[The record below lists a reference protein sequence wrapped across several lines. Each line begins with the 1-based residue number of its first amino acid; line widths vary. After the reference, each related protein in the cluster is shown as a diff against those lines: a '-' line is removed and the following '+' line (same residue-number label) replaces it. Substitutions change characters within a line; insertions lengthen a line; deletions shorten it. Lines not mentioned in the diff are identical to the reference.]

1 MDITE
6 IGHKIENGGVSAQGK
21 LSAEEFNTLL
31 DKVIQ
36 LMTLGGHSDMQ
47 SGVDGTSLDDV
58 ALVKR
63 AGTDKWAVMKLQDIL
78 GGVDV
83 SQKFGDA
90 SYEDGV
96 ISFLDEPGGTVLQT
110 VTLSGTI
117 YNINI
122 ATNVAQVFS
131 VLTGDEHKVIT
142 ITPTTTAGSLG
153 QTPEDFPE
161 GYSYT
166 VAIDTG
172 SGFVN
177 RFAGNIAVGGSD
189 SFDIRSLLVIGQNRI
204 RITCTGNESGATRT
218 RILTATLTNLALSCS
233 HTWQTPWM
241 QGNDYSIQGINFQGN
256 IAKTLHVKVGS
267 TEFTKDYRAAESNP
281 TIPTSFTLY
290 STDFPELESSGVV
303 HVEMW
308 MTGESVTTP
317 HIHMNI
323 MCINTND
330 STPVVCINEVADA
343 AVNFTQGTLFKY
355 AVYGADSVQI
365 SSVVTAHGTYILPA
379 QVASVVPGNQYSF
392 ATSLEVETEEENGT
406 LTSTVTPYNGN
417 TAGSA
422 SSVTMPLD
430 NSHAFLAASGAKF
443 YMNAA
448 LRANTEADRTV
459 WKNTAQ
465 GAQVATYETVMEG
478 FTFSKD
484 AWAADADG
492 HKAFVVPARCSCV
505 VSNLKPFAAGG
516 MVGTTGITIEML
528 VRASNIG
535 DYDTPVLT
543 IMNSTG
549 TEGLKLY
556 PTKVLVLGT
565 TEQSEVLQ
573 NVGMCEDVMTHVVVV
588 LQKAYGGNA
597 SMNLCSIYLNGIP
610 NVTFS
615 FAAGS
620 SFGNGALTIGQ
631 DKTDFNLYLM
641 RIYDKALDGQSV
653 KANMLNAFMDGVLF
667 DREEKRAKDAIF
679 EGTSIAYQLVK
690 NLGYNIMVVDPH
702 DDTKDIPSF
711 ENKITLDCTV
721 RFEYWSRPAW
731 NVQLDNVP
739 LDGQGTTSK
748 QYFRWN
754 LRGKLND
761 EERNGD
767 NEIVTPATVWTYADG
782 TVVSGK
788 KGYMDGGSP
797 SSSGHPHSQIDRFT
811 AKKNVAS
818 MPQGH
823 KMGATAL
830 YDDLFT
836 ELGLKSELPDS
847 SLRVAVWQRPFFGFR
862 KYENGE
868 YEFIG
873 LYTAGPDKG
882 CKTTFGYNKTL
893 YPAAMCIEG
902 PNHDPRGTRFLHPWK
917 DVDYDYENETLTFG
931 GQEGWDCD
939 YCKFKTDKAS
949 DKANVLALYVSEWK
963 PAYDL
968 VYHCSPYI
976 ESLSAA
982 LTEGGY
988 ADIAAVN
995 ADLVAFMA
1003 STTNGVKN
1011 NLLSFYDGNYDIWY
1025 YRNSTQQFEKL
1036 VRQDGDS
1043 QDGLWNILTYLGNYL
1058 TTATPTTAQIR
1069 AARTAK
1075 FKAEL
1080 DDYFSVDQTL
1090 YHKAFCLLTG
1100 AKDNDAKNTYP
1111 FKHLALANGGR
1122 WGWKQDDLDSIFG
1135 VDNNGQ
1141 STVQFWV
1148 EPGDK
1153 ATNDVEV
1160 FQGCDSAFWYHIWIA
1175 YQEELKAMFED
1186 IEDACVAIATRKDIL
1201 GSQTYE
1207 TVCNVLESYFFDDSV
1222 LYFPMTAYQEDRVW
1236 TYITPWVADPNK
1248 VYNNV
1253 YPLTQAIGDR
1263 YLDERYWIER
1273 RVIYLFSK
1281 YRLGAFTGENAGL
1294 NRMAFTPSRP
1304 FTFHLVPALAHYPVA
1319 NLGGGSNE
1327 DIEGGRTFPTGTAD
1341 ITVQSSGATTVYLKG
1356 TDWLSYLGDLSGLQL
1371 TSRGSGDSIPF
1382 AIGSKRMRLV
1392 KVGDAVAANVAFN
1405 ATQLSVSGP
1414 CIEEIDARNV
1424 TSLMGLVDLSSCPRL
1439 KKVLFGGCPNC
1450 TISLPAGSRVSE
1462 VSFPDS
1468 LSSLVLHSLVY
1479 LTTAN
1484 LSIPQVALASI
1495 VNYYFENCPNLNP
1508 LSVLE
1513 SILDTQNNSL
1523 LYVTII
1529 ITGNPEVTKSQ
1540 IEALYTLA
1548 TGDYY
1553 RLDYRDGAAVQTQQ
1567 PARVQGTV
1575 HINGLY
1581 EFEYYAIYYAFPE
1594 LTIQYEKLYLKFEDD
1609 EVWRI
1614 CCINWGD
1621 YQEVVTAIDSN
1632 AGTTTITTT
1641 HVSMLNTTAT
1651 RGVSQ
1656 VTTRATEESD
1666 VAGTVKNP
1674 VGITRAQCAAVSS
1687 LGTRFSGNAA
1697 ILRFDKDSLF
1707 MTGVTSIGSSAFK
1720 NTSSMTY
1727 ARFPYVTSAGTNGG
1741 ANVCIFEGC
1750 TSLNAVLFDKITFL
1764 GGSYNYLA
1772 KSGMY
1777 TVILSDSVPS
1787 TNGRWF
1793 NGKFYVLD
1801 SLVDSYKAT
1810 TGWTQYGD
1818 GASRI
1823 KPLSDLPTDHPD
1835 CPWIA
1840 ELREKGFIS

>member
-1 MDITE
+1 MDIRE
-6 IGHKIENGGVSAQGK
+6 IGHKIENGGVSSQGK
-21 LSAEEFNTLL
+21 LSSEEFNTIL
-31 DKVIQ
+31 DKVVD
-36 LMTLGGHSDMQ
+36 LMTLGGHDDMAD
-47 SGVDGTSLDDV
+47 GVDGTTVDDV

-63 AGTDKWAVMKLQDIL
+63 AGMKKWSVMKLSDIL

-90 SYEDGV
+90 SYEDGT

-131 VLTGDEHKVIT
+131 VLTGDEHKIIT

-153 QTPEDFPE
+153 QVPEDFPE
-161 GYSYT
+161 GYTYT

-177 RFAGNIAVGGSD
+177 RFAGSIPVGGSD

-218 RILTATLTNLALSCS
+218 RILTATLTNLALSVN
-233 HTWQTPWM
+233 HQWQTPWM
-241 QGNDYSIQGINFQGN
+241 QGNDYTIQGINFQGN
-256 IAKTLHVKVGS
+256 IPKTLHVKVGS
-267 TEFTKDYRAAESNP
+267 TELTKEYRASEAFP
-281 TIPTSFTLY
+281 TIPTSFLLQ
-290 STDFPELESSGVV
+290 STSFPSLETSGIL
-303 HVEMW
+303 HIEMW

-323 MCINTND
+323 MCIKTND
-330 STPVVCINEVADA
+330 PTPVVCINEVADA
-343 AVNFTQGTLFKY
+343 AVNFTQGTLFRY
-355 AVYGADSVQI
+355 AVYGATSVQI
-365 SSVVTAHGTYILPA
+365 ATSVQADGAYILPS
-379 QVASVVPGNQYSF
+379 QTASVVPAQQYTF
-392 ATSLEVETEEENGT
+392 ATSLEVETEATDGT
-406 LTSTVTPYNGN
+406 LTSTLTPYNGD
-417 TAGSA
+417 TPGTS

-430 NSHAFLAASGAKF
+430 NSHAFLATSGAKF

-448 LRANTEADRTV
+448 LRANTEEDRDT

-465 GAQVATYETVMEG
+465 GAHTVSYPTVMTG
-478 FTFSKD
+478 FTYSKD

-492 HKAFVVPARCSCV
+492 HKAFAVPAMCQCV
-505 VSNLKPFAAGG
+505 VSDLKPFAPGG
-516 MVGTTGITIEML
+516 MMGTTGITIEML
-528 VRASNIG
+528 IRSSHIG
-535 DYDTPVLT
+535 DYDSPVLT
-543 IMNSTG
+543 ITNEAG

-556 PTKVLVLGT
+556 PTKVLMLGT

-573 NVGMCEDVMTHVVVV
+573 EVGMCEDVMTHVVVV
-588 LQKAYGGNA
+588 LQKAYGGDA
-597 SMNLCSIYLNGIP
+597 SKNLCSIYLNGIP
-610 NVTFS
+610 NVSFS

-620 SFGNGALTIGQ
+620 SFGNGSLTIGQ
-631 DKTDFNLYLM
+631 ERTDFNLYLM
-641 RIYDKALDGQSV
+641 RIYDKALDGQMV

-667 DREEKRAKDAIF
+667 DREEKRAKDNIF
-679 EGTSIAYQLVK
+679 EGTTVGYQHVK
-690 NLGYNIMVVDPH
+690 NLGYNIMVIDPH

-711 ENKITLDCTV
+711 DNKITLNCSVT
-721 RFEYWSRPAW
+721 FEYWSHPSW

-748 QYFRWN
+748 QYYRWN

-761 EERNGD
+761 EKRDGGGN
-767 NEIVTPATVWTYADG
+767 IVTPATVWTYADS
-782 TVVSGK
+782 TVTHGK

-797 SSSGHPHSQIDRFT
+797 SSSDHPHAQIDRFT

-836 ELGLKSELPDS
+836 ELGLKEELPDS

-862 KYENGE
+862 RYENGE

-873 LYTAGPDKG
+873 LYTCGPDKG
-882 CKTTFGYNKTL
+882 CKTTFGYNKSL

-902 PNHDPRGTRFLHPWK
+902 PNHDPRGTRFLHPWV
-917 DVDYDYENETLTFG
+917 DVDYDYTEETLTFG

-939 YCKFKTDKAS
+939 YCKFDTDTAA
-949 DKANVLALYVSEWK
+949 DKANVLALYESEWK
-963 PAYDL
+963 PAYEL

-976 ESLSAA
+976 ESLSEA

-988 ADIAAVN
+988 ADLAAIN

-1003 STTNGVKN
+1003 GTTNGVKN
-1011 NLLSFYDGNYDIWY
+1011 NLLSFYDEDYDIIY
-1025 YRNSTQQFEKL
+1025 YRNSTRQFEKL
-1036 VRQDGDS
+1036 TDS
-1043 QDGLWNILTYLGNYL
+1043 QWNIRTYLGL
-1058 TTATPTTAQIR
+1058 TGSPTTAEIR

-1080 DDYFSVDQTL
+1080 GNYFSVDQTL
-1090 YHKAFCLLTG
+1090 YHKAFCLLIG

-1111 FKHLALANGGR
+1111 QKHLALANGGR

-1141 STVQFWV
+1141 STVQYWV

-1153 ATNDVEV
+1153 ANNVEI

-1175 YQEELKAMFED
+1175 YQDELKSMFEA
-1186 IEDACVAIATRKDIL
+1186 IESACVAIARRRNIL
-1201 GSQTYE
+1201 GTQTFE
-1207 TVCNVLESYFFDDSV
+1207 TVCNVLEAYFFNDSA
-1222 LYFPMTAYQEDRVW
+1222 LYFPMTAYQEDRAW
-1236 TYITPWVADPNK
+1236 TYITPWVLDPSK
-1248 VYNNV
+1248 TYNGV

-1281 YRLGAFTGENAGL
+1281 YCLGAFTGENAGL

-1304 FTFHLVPALAHYPVA
+1304 FTFHLQPALAHYPVA

-1327 DIEGGRTFPTGTAD
+1327 DTQAGRTFPTETAD
-1341 ITVQSSGATTVYLKG
+1341 IEVQSSGATTVYLKA
-1356 TDWLSYLGDLSGLQL
+1356 TDWLAYLGDLCGLQL

-1382 AIGSKRMRLV
+1382 SIVSTRMRKV
-1392 KVGDAVAANVAFN
+1392 KVGDAVAENVIFN
-1405 ATQLSVSGP
+1405 ATQLSVSGA

-1424 TSLMGLVDLSSCPRL
+1424 TSLMGLVDLTSCPRL
-1439 KKVLFGGCPNC
+1439 KKALFAGCPRC
-1450 TISLPAGSRVSE
+1450 SISLPAGSRISE
-1462 VSFPDS
+1462 VSFPDALTS
-1468 LSSLVLHSLVY
+1468 LILHSLVY
-1479 LTTAN
+1479 LTTGN

-1495 VNYYFENCPNLNP
+1495 VNYYFENCPNINP
-1508 LSVLE
+1508 LAVLE
-1513 SILDTQNNSL
+1513 SILNAEGNSL

-1529 ITGNPEVTKSQ
+1529 ISGNPEVTMGQ
-1540 IEALYTLA
+1540 IEALYKLA

-1553 RLDYRDGAAVQTQQ
+1553 RLDYQDGSAIQTQQ

-1575 HINGLY
+1575 HTGGLY
-1581 EFEYYAIYYAFPE
+1581 EFEYYAIYYAFSE
-1594 LTIQYEKLYLKFEDD
+1594 LTIQYEKLYMKFEDD

-1614 CCINWGD
+1614 CCTNWGD
-1621 YQEVVTAIDSN
+1621 YQEVVTTISGN
-1632 AGTTTITTT
+1632 TTTITTT

-1656 VTTRATEESD
+1656 VTTRPSEEGD

-1674 VGITRAQCAAVSS
+1674 VGITREQCAAVSS
-1687 LGTRFSGNAA
+1687 LGTQFYNNRSIVCFDELQCFTTVDFYYFGCFS
-1697 ILRFDKDSLF
+1697 
-1707 MTGVTSIGSSAFK
+1707 
-1720 NTSSMTY
+1720 
-1727 ARFPYVTSAGTNGG
+1727 
-1741 ANVCIFEGC
+1741 EC
-1750 TSLNAVLFDKITFL
+1750 TSLQKIT
-1764 GGSYNYLA
+1764 
-1772 KSGMY
+1772 
-1777 TVILSDSVPS
+1777 IPS
-1787 TNGRWF
+1787 HITNMKNQIFRSIPQ
-1793 NGKFYVLD
+1793 L
-1801 SLVDSYKAT
+1801 
-1810 TGWTQYGD
+1810 
-1818 GASRI
+1818 RI
-1823 KPLSDLPTDHPD
+1823 IMLPTVPPAFNSDNALWTTPMAIYVPD
-1835 CPWIA
+1835 ESVDAYKTAVGWDQYTSKIYP
-1840 ELREKGFIS
+1840 ISEYED

>member
-1 MDITE
+1 MDIRD

-21 LSAEEFNTLL
+21 LSAEEFNTVL
-31 DKVIQ
+31 DKVVE
-36 LMTLGGHSDMQ
+36 LMTLGGHDDMLA
-47 SGVDGTSLDDV
+47 GVDGTATDDV

-63 AGTDKWAVMKLQDIL
+63 AGTEKWAVMKLSDIL

-131 VLTGDEHKVIT
+131 VLTGDEHKIIT

-177 RFAGNIAVGGSD
+177 RFAGNIPVGGSD

-204 RITCTGNESGATRT
+204 RITCTGDESGATRT

-256 IAKTLHVKVGS
+256 IAKTLHVKVGD
-267 TEFTKDYRAAESNP
+267 TEFTKDYRAAESFP

-290 STDFPELESSGVV
+290 STDYPELQSSGVL

-365 SSVVTAHGTYILPA
+365 ASVVTANGTYILPA
-379 QVASVVPGNQYSF
+379 QVASVVPGTQYTF

-406 LTSTVTPYNGN
+406 LTSTVTPYNGT
-417 TAGSA
+417 TAGTA

-448 LRANTEADRTV
+448 LRANTEADRDT

-465 GAQVATYETVMEG
+465 GAQVASYETEMTG
-478 FTFSKD
+478 FTYSKD
-484 AWAADADG
+484 AWAADPDG
-492 HKAFVVPARCSCV
+492 YRAFVVPARCQCV
-505 VSNLKPFAAGG
+505 VSDLKPFAAGG
-516 MVGTTGITIEML
+516 MVGTTGITVEML
-528 VRASNIG
+528 VRCSNIG
-535 DYDTPVLT
+535 DYDSPVLT
-543 IMNSTG
+543 IMNSQG

-573 NVGMCEDVMTHVVVV
+573 SVGMCEDVMTHVVVV

-597 SMNLCSIYLNGIP
+597 SMNLCSIYLNGVP
-610 NVTFS
+610 NVAFS

-631 DKTDFNLYLM
+631 DKTDFSLYMM

-667 DREEKRAKDAIF
+667 DREEVRTKDAIF
-679 EGTSIAYQLVK
+679 EGTSIAYQHVK
-690 NLGYNIMVVDPH
+690 NLGYNIMVIDPH

-761 EERNGD
+761 EKRNSN

-782 TVVSGK
+782 TVAQGK

-797 SSSGHPHSQIDRFT
+797 SSSDHPHSQIDRFT

-847 SLRVAVWQRPFFGFR
+847 DLRVAVWQRPFFGFR
-862 KYENGE
+862 KFENGE

-902 PNHDPRGTRFLHPWK
+902 PNHDPRGTRFLHPWV
-917 DVDYDYENETLTFG
+917 DVDYDYSNETLTFG

-939 YCKFKTDKAS
+939 YCKFETDKAS
-949 DKANVLALYVSEWK
+949 DQANILALYTAEWK

-995 ADLVAFMA
+995 ADLVAFLA

-1025 YRNSTQQFEKL
+1025 YRNKTSRFEKL
-1036 VRQDGDS
+1036 VRQDGDES
-1043 QDGLWNILTYLGNYL
+1043 DGLWNILTYLDGYL
-1058 TTATPTTAQIR
+1058 TTSTPTTDQIR

-1080 DDYFSVDQTL
+1080 SDYFSVGQTL
-1090 YHKAFCLLTG
+1090 YHKAFCLLIG

-1111 FKHLALANGGR
+1111 QKHLALANGGR
-1122 WGWKQDDLDSIFG
+1122 WGWKQDDLDSIFD

-1141 STVQFWV
+1141 STVQYYV

-1160 FQGCDSAFWYHIWIA
+1160 FQGCDSAFWYHIWTA
-1175 YQEELKAMFED
+1175 YQDELKAMFED
-1186 IEDACVAIATRKDIL
+1186 IEDACVAIARRKDIL

-1207 TVCNVLESYFFDDSV
+1207 TVINVLESYFFDDSV
-1222 LYFPMTAYQEDRVW
+1222 KYFPMTAYQEDRTW
-1236 TYITPWVADPNK
+1236 TYITPWVLDPSK

-1281 YRLGAFTGENAGL
+1281 YRLGAFTGESAGL

-1304 FTFHLVPALAHYPVA
+1304 FTFHLVPAMAHYPVA

-1341 ITVQSSGATTVYLKG
+1341 ITVQSSGATTVYLKA

-1382 AIGSKRMRLV
+1382 SIVSKRMRIV
-1392 KVGDAVAANVAFN
+1392 KIGDAVAANVDFN
-1405 ATQLSVSGP
+1405 ATQLSISGP

-1439 KKVLFGGCPNC
+1439 KKALFGGCPNC

-1462 VSFPDS
+1462 VSFPDALTS
-1468 LSSLVLHSLVY
+1468 LILHSLVY

-1484 LSIPQVALASI
+1484 LNIPQVALASI

-1529 ITGNPEVTKSQ
+1529 ITGNPEVTQSQ

-1581 EFEYYAIYYAFPE
+1581 EFEYYAIYYAFSE

-1651 RGVSQ
+1651 RGTSQ
-1656 VTTRATEESD
+1656 VTTRETEEGD

-1687 LGTRFSGNAA
+1687 LGNVFMRNTIITYLELKYLTGITSMVQNNVVYTGN
-1697 ILRFDKDSLF
+1697 IKKFDIPIGITSLGNYVVANLSKLESLYLYPS
-1707 MTGVTSIGSSAFK
+1707 TPPTI
-1720 NTSSMTY
+1720 TSST
-1727 ARFPYVTSAGTNGG
+1727 
-1741 ANVCIFEGC
+1741 IFNLP
-1750 TSLNAVLFDKITFL
+1750 SQ
-1764 GGSYNYLA
+1764 
-1772 KSGMY
+1772 
-1777 TVILSDSVPS
+1777 TVIYVPNGTLSAYQS
-1787 TNGRWF
+1787 
-1793 NGKFYVLD
+1793 
-1801 SLVDSYKAT
+1801 A
-1810 TGWTQYGD
+1810 QYWSNY
-1818 GASRI
+1818 ASRMV
-1823 KPLSDLPTDHPD
+1823 
-1835 CPWIA
+1835 
-1840 ELREKGFIS
+1840 EFE

>member
-1 MDITE
+1 MDITD
-6 IGHKIENGGVSAQGK
+6 IGHKVENGGVSAQGK
-21 LSAEEFNTLL
+21 LSAEEFNTIL
-31 DKVIQ
+31 DKVVE
-36 LMTLGGHSDMQ
+36 LMTLGGHDDMNA
-47 SGVDGTSLDDV
+47 GVDGVATDDV

-63 AGTDKWAVMKLQDIL
+63 AGTNKWQTMKLSDIL

-131 VLTGDEHKVIT
+131 VLTGDEHKIIT
-142 ITPTTTAGSLG
+142 ITPSTTAGSLG

-177 RFAGNIAVGGSD
+177 RFAGNIPVGGSD

-218 RILTATLTNLALSCS
+218 RILTATLTNLALSVN
-233 HTWQTPWM
+233 HQWQTPWM
-241 QGNDYSIQGINFQGN
+241 QGNDYAIQGINFQGN
-256 IAKTLHVKVGS
+256 IPKTLHVKVGS
-267 TEFTKDYRAAESNP
+267 TELTKDYRAAEAFP
-281 TIPTSFTLY
+281 TIPTSYTLY
-290 STDFPELESSGVV
+290 STDFPELETSGVLP
-303 HVEMW
+303 VEMW

-317 HIHMNI
+317 HIFMNI

-330 STPVVCINEVADA
+330 TTPVVCINEVADA

-365 SSVVTAHGTYILPA
+365 SSVVIANGTYILPA
-379 QVASVVPGNQYSF
+379 QVASVVPGTQYTF

-406 LTSTVTPYNGN
+406 LTSTVTPFNGSIQ
-417 TAGSA
+417 GSQ
-422 SSVTMPLD
+422 SSVTLPLD
-430 NSHAFLAASGAKF
+430 NSHAFLATSGAKF

-448 LRANTEADRTV
+448 LRANTEADRET

-465 GAQVATYETVMEG
+465 NAQTALYPAVMTG
-478 FTFSKD
+478 FTYSKD
-484 AWAADADG
+484 AWATDPDG
-492 HKAFVVPARCSCV
+492 HRAFVVPARCQCV
-505 VSNLKPFAAGG
+505 VTDLKPFAAGG
-516 MVGTTGITIEML
+516 MIGTTGITIEML
-528 VRASNIG
+528 IRSSNIG
-535 DYDTPVLT
+535 DYDSPVLT

-556 PTKVLVLGT
+556 PTKVLMLGT

-573 NVGMCEDVMTHVVVV
+573 EVGMCEDVMTHVVVV
-588 LQKAYGGNA
+588 LQKAYGGDA
-597 SMNLCSIYLNGIP
+597 SKNLCSIYLNGIP

-615 FAAGS
+615 FSAGS
-620 SFGNGALTIGQ
+620 TFGNGSLTIGQ
-631 DKTDFNLYLM
+631 ERTDFNLYLM
-641 RIYDKALDGQSV
+641 RIYDKALDGQMV

-667 DREEKRAKDAIF
+667 DREEKRAKDAIY
-679 EGTSIAYQLVK
+679 EGSSISYQHVK
-690 NLGYNIMVVDPH
+690 NLGYNIMVIDPH

-711 ENKITLDCTV
+711 DNKITLDCTV

-761 EERNGD
+761 EKRDSGGT
-767 NEIVTPATVWTYADG
+767 ITTHATVWTYADG
-782 TVVSGK
+782 TVAYGK

-797 SSSGHPHSQIDRFT
+797 SSSDHPHSQIDRFT

-830 YDDLFT
+830 YDDLFA
-836 ELGLKSELPDS
+836 EVGLKDELPDS

-862 KYENGE
+862 KWENGE
-868 YEFIG
+868 YEYIG

-902 PNHDPRGTRFLHPWK
+902 PNHNPRGTRFLHPWV
-917 DVDYDYENETLTFG
+917 DVDYDYSNETLTFG

-939 YCKFKTDKAS
+939 YCKFETDKAADQAS
-949 DKANVLALYVSEWK
+949 VLALYVAEWK
-963 PAYDL
+963 PAYDF

-995 ADLVAFMA
+995 ADLVNFNA

-1011 NLLSFYDGNYDIWY
+1011 SLLSFYDENYDIWY
-1025 YRNSTQQFEKL
+1025 YRNLTGQFEKL

-1043 QDGLWNILTYLGNYL
+1043 QDGLWNILTYLSGYL
-1058 TTATPTTAQIR
+1058 TTSTPTTAQIR

-1080 DDYFSVDQTL
+1080 GNYFSVGQTL
-1090 YHKAFCLLTG
+1090 FHKAFCLLIG

-1111 FKHLALANGGR
+1111 QKHLALANGGR

-1141 STVQFWV
+1141 STVDYWV

-1153 ATNDVEV
+1153 SGNGVEL

-1175 YQEELKAMFED
+1175 YQDELKSMFED
-1186 IEDACVAIATRKDIL
+1186 IEDACVAIARRRNIL

-1207 TVCNVLESYFFDDSV
+1207 TVINVLEAYFFGDSA
-1222 LYFPMTAYQEDRVW
+1222 LYFPMTAYQEDRTW
-1236 TYITPWVADPNK
+1236 TYITPWVLDPSK
-1248 VYNNV
+1248 AYNGV

-1281 YRLGAFTGENAGL
+1281 YRLGSFTGESAGL
-1294 NRMAFTPSRP
+1294 SPMAFTPAQP
-1304 FTFHLVPALAHYPVA
+1304 FTFHLVPAMAHYPTA
-1319 NLGGGSNE
+1319 NIGGGSG
-1327 DIEGGRTFPTGTAD
+1327 DDKQDGRTFPTETSD
-1341 ITVQSSGATTVYLKG
+1341 IEVQSDGATTVYLKA
-1356 TDWLSYLGDLSGLQL
+1356 TDWLSYLGDLCGLVL
-1371 TSRGSGDSIPF
+1371 TSRGGSDIISF
-1382 AIGSKRMRLV
+1382 SVVSKRMRKL
-1392 KVGDAVAANVAFN
+1392 KVGDAVASNVAFN
-1405 ATQLSVSGP
+1405 AALLSVSGP
-1414 CIEEIDARNV
+1414 CMEEIDARNV
-1424 TSLMGLVDLSSCPRL
+1424 VSLRGLVDLTSCPRL
-1439 KKVLFGGCPNC
+1439 KKALFSGCDC
-1450 TISLPAGSRVSE
+1450 TISLPAGSRVEE
-1462 VSFPDS
+1462 VSFPNT
-1468 LSSLVLHSLVY
+1468 LTSLVLHSLVY
-1479 LTTAN
+1479 LTTQN
-1484 LSIPQVALASI
+1484 LSLPQSALSTI
-1495 VNYYFENCPNLNP
+1495 VNYYFENCPNINP
-1508 LSVLE
+1508 LAVLE
-1513 SILDTQNNSL
+1513 SILNEDGNQL
-1523 LYVTII
+1523 LYLTII
-1529 ITGNPEVTKSQ
+1529 ITGNPEVTQNEIS
-1540 IEALYTLA
+1540 ALYAVA

-1553 RLDYRDGAAVQTQQ
+1553 RLDYQDGAVVPTQQ

-1575 HINGLY
+1575 HINGLF

-1594 LTIQYEKLYLKFEDD
+1594 LTIQYNKLYMKFEDD

-1621 YQEVVTAIDSN
+1621 YQEVVTAISGD
-1632 AGTTTITTT
+1632 TTTITTT

-1656 VTTRATEESD
+1656 VTTRPTEEGD

-1674 VGITRAQCAAVSS
+1674 VGITREQCAAVSS
-1687 LGTRFSGNAA
+1687 LGTVLQGGHYVGFKEFESFTHSVDMTGIVRNVTIDGTLICPWNVTGTGSYVSSNFICDKFVLSEGFSGTFHWTFFYN
-1697 ILRFDKDSLF
+1697 
-1707 MTGVTSIGSSAFK
+1707 MTVGHIVF
-1720 NTSSMTY
+1720 
-1727 ARFPYVTSAGTNGG
+1727 
-1741 ANVCIFEGC
+1741 
-1750 TSLNAVLFDKITFL
+1750 
-1764 GGSYNYLA
+1764 
-1772 KSGMY
+1772 
-1777 TVILSDSVPS
+1777 PS
-1787 TNGRWF
+1787 TVPIIPNVSHAGFNTTLKIIINGSNVIPTEDQKYYRAAYNIF
-1793 NGKFYVLD
+1793 VYVAD
-1801 SLVDSYKAT
+1801 GLVDAYRAEESWQTYFNTEK
-1810 TGWTQYGD
+1810 
-1818 GASRI
+1818 I
-1823 KPLSDLPTDHPD
+1823 LP
-1835 CPWIA
+1835 
-1840 ELREKGFIS
+1840 ISEYED